1 MRGLPFEGRGVDS
14 PQKRAGQ
21 CYFTVVC
28 KASSL
33 SNEDSGDAKASVHA
47 VWPWDVESRSA
58 REELSLQWLARED
71 MIRCKERFRLWL
83 TEMTHNAKSTGV
95 EDSFT
100 HLPSS
105 DDLLS

>member
-1 MRGLPFEGRGVDS
+1 MPR
-14 PQKRAGQ
+14 Q
-21 CYFTVVC
+21 C
-28 KASSL
+28 
-33 SNEDSGDAKASVHA
+33 VHA

-58 REELSLQWLARED
+58 REELSLQWLAWED
-71 MIRCKERFRLWL
+71 MIRCKERFRLWP
-83 TEMTHNAKSTGV
+83 TEMTHDVKSTSV